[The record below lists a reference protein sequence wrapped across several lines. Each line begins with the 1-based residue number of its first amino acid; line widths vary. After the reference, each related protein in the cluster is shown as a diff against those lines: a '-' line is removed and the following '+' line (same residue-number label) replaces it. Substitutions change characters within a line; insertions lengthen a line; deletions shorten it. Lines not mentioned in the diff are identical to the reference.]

1 MNKKKDRWCFEPSQ
15 LLKDYVWA
23 EWRRTRGKK
32 ERKKRRDY
40 SQRTLIVM
48 QKRGCLPS
56 DVCKSLQQEVA
67 IWFTYNFHISSKY
80 SPLLCTQF
88 QSSAPRFKGI
98 LLVGRRQCV
107 ELWIFCICRVLN
119 LECGNISTQPT
130 CLWWGGTSRSHVQPS
145 WDCRGDWARTW
156 RFCSLRKVTVTL
168 ALWAL
173 RSFGISF
180 LSGTVEYI
188 TFWIMPDNHMAD
200 QVNIILCMVIGSD
213 LKFFLIQV
221 LTM

>member
-1 MNKKKDRWCFEPSQ
+1 MPIKQWKKTNLMNKKKDRWCFEPSQ

-56 DVCKSLQQEVA
+56 DVCRSLQQEVA

-88 QSSAPRFKGI
+88 QSSAPRFRCI
-98 LLVGRRQCV
+98 LVVGWRWCM
-107 ELWIFCICRVLN
+107 ELWIHCFCEVQKPQCRK
-119 LECGNISTQPT
+119 ISTQPT
-130 CLWWGGTSRSHVQPS
+130 FFDRWGETKSHMEPS
-145 WDCRGDWARTW
+145 WDGRGDRPEPGCFA
-156 RFCSLRKVTVTL
+156 
-168 ALWAL
+168 
-173 RSFGISF
+173 
-180 LSGTVEYI
+180 
-188 TFWIMPDNHMAD
+188 P
-200 QVNIILCMVIGSD
+200 
-213 LKFFLIQV
+213 
-221 LTM
+221 